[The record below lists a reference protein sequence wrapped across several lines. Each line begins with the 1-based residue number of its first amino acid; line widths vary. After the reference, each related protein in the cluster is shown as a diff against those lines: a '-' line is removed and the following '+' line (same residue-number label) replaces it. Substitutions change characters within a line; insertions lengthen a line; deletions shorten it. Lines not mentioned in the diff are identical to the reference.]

1 MLSDVRAIAFDLDNT
16 LWDVE
21 PVLERAEQCLAAWL
35 QQHCPR
41 LVLSREQMRAAREEL
56 ARREPH
62 NAHDVSYLRLTA
74 LAAHAREHGY
84 DERVA
89 ADAFEVFLAA
99 RNVVEIF
106 ADVAPALAR
115 LRLRYALASLSNGN
129 ADLDRIGLGQAFTVS
144 LNARQIGAAKPHPRC
159 FERLA
164 QDLALDPGVIAYVG
178 DDPQLDVAA
187 ARAAGLRTVWM
198 NRRALTWPRGLP
210 PADLT
215 VRDCAQLVA
224 VLCARR
230 ARA

>member
-1 MLSDVRAIAFDLDNT
+1 MLSDIRAIAFDLDNT

-21 PVLERAEQCLAAWL
+21 PVLERAEECLAAWL
-35 QQHCPR
+35 QEHCPR
-41 LVLSREQMRAAREEL
+41 LALSREEMRAAREQL

-62 NAHDVSYLRLTA
+62 NAHDVSYLRVAA

-84 DERVA
+84 DERIA
-89 ADAFEVFLAA
+89 AEAFEVFLAA
-99 RNVVEIF
+99 RNAVEIF
-106 ADVAPALAR
+106 PDVAPALAR

-129 ADLDRIGLGQAFTVS
+129 ADLARIGLGHVFTVS

-164 QDLALDPGVIAYVG
+164 QDLALDPGAIAYVG

-187 ARAAGLRTVWM
+187 ARVAGLRTVWM
-198 NRRALTWPRGLP
+198 NRRAHAWPSGLP

-215 VRDCAQLVA
+215 VRDCAQLA
-224 VLCARR
+224 TALR
-230 ARA
+230 A